1 MQAEHIT
8 VTAPLISPGGL
19 LAVYCVLVLLA
30 SLAGGWLLLAI
41 HLTHTRLQMAV
52 SFVAGLMLGISLLHF
67 LPDANEHFLHSL
79 DKTVNWLLGGFLADV
94 FCAALL
100 SLSSSR
106 FAGRRSGR
114 LLRPRARA

>member
-41 HLTHTRLQMAV
+41 HLTHT
-52 SFVAGLMLGISLLHF
+52 GCKW
-67 LPDANEHFLHSL
+67 P
-79 DKTVNWLLGGFLADV
+79 
-94 FCAALL
+94 
-100 SLSSSR
+100 
-106 FAGRRSGR
+106 
-114 LLRPRARA
+114 